1 MKRLA
6 VVLFTLLTLSIFS
19 FYIAAASAPTVH
31 DVSFNEIA
39 WAGTTTS
46 ASDEWI
52 ELLNFTD
59 TAISLDG
66 WRIVSSDGSPNIT
79 LKGTIPAFGKFLLER
94 TNDDSAPSTA
104 DQIYT
109 GSLSNTG
116 ERLMLLLPGGQEMDV
131 AGDADNPWFA
141 GDNVSKRTME
151 RVSPHVH
158 GNVSNSWVDGD
169 INGTPTNSIVDADND
184 GYGYSPNINWIAGAG
199 PGFEQL
205 AEDCDD
211 TRNDV
216 YPDALE
222 VLDVRDNDCD
232 GEVDEEFTLGV
243 LDYELYF
250 NSDNLY
256 AMAPTTNKN
265 TLELALL
272 DLINS
277 AESTIDAAIYGFSRV
292 SIRDALIAAHA
303 RGVEVRVTA
312 DYSEY
317 HGSRSWPFDSN
328 SHNFLAA
335 FAERDENDSRTP
347 QFFYDLEAA
356 GIAVYPS
363 NYVSYLQHNKF
374 LIIDGATV
382 WTGSTNLTDTGFS
395 INMNNALVLKSE
407 YVALAYQ
414 IEFDEMVSGKFAT
427 AKEDNTPHK
436 FQFDNAFVEIYFSP
450 SDDVESKIVDVM
462 TAAQDTM
469 HFSMFFWTSDVLG
482 DLAVSKHITD
492 SLSIEGV
499 WDAVGARN
507 AFSEDQ
513 KMCDAGIPLKIEI
526 AGGKAHNKLAVFDHA
541 GTNPTVVTG
550 SYNWTASGAESN
562 DENTLII
569 SGNPAIAQRYYEEVM
584 FVYNALPEETICGNI
599 SPESG
604 IAACSN
610 GRDDDFDFQIDENDS
625 NCAESTIATCTDGID
640 NDGDDD
646 VDSADLDCWMYYNG
660 TPTSVKLLG
669 ELASAHDSHLVAW
682 MFVFLLTLTILGI
695 KRQTISP
702 QQFPLPEVER
712 VEFS

>member
-6 VVLFTLLTLSIFS
+6 VILFSILTFAIAS
-19 FYIAAASAPTVH
+19 FHIVAASVPTFH
-31 DVSFNEIA
+31 AVSFNEIA
-39 WAGTTTS
+39 WAGTSTS

-52 ELLNFTD
+52 ELSNFTD
-59 TAISLDG
+59 TPISLDG
-66 WRIVSSDGSPNIT
+66 WRIVSSDGSPDI
-79 LKGTIPAFGKFLLER
+79 LLEGTIPAFGHFLLER

-116 ERLMLLLPGGQEMDV
+116 ERLTLFLPDGQEMDV
-131 AGDADNPWFA
+131 AGDPDSPWFA

-151 RVSPHVH
+151 RVSPHVE
-158 GNVSNSWVDGD
+158 GNVSSSWIDGE
-169 INGTPTNSIVDADND
+169 INGTPTNSIVDVDND
-184 GYGYSPNINWIAGAG
+184 EYGYSPNIDWAAGDG
-199 PGFEQL
+199 VGFEQL

-216 YPDALE
+216 YPDAIE

-232 GEVDEEFTLGV
+232 VEVDEGFTLG
-243 LDYELYF
+243 LLEYELYF

-256 AMAPTTNKN
+256 AMAPTTNTN
-265 TLELALL
+265 ALELALL
-272 DLINS
+272 GLINS

-292 SIRDALIAAHA
+292 SIRDALIAAHQ
-303 RGVEVRVTA
+303 RGVEVRIAA

-317 HGSRSWPFDSN
+317 HGSRSWPFDN
-328 SHNFLAA
+328 HSHNFLAA
-335 FAERDENDSRTP
+335 FAERDINGSRTP
-347 QFFYDLEAA
+347 QFFHDLETA
-356 GIAVYPS
+356 GITIYPS

-450 SDDVESKIVDVM
+450 SDEVESKIVDVM
-462 TAAQDTM
+462 SAAQTNM

-482 DLAVSKHITD
+482 DLAVSKYVTEG
-492 SLSIEGV
+492 LRIEGV

-526 AGGKAHNKLAVFDHA
+526 AGGKAHNKFAVFDHA
-541 GTNPTVVTG
+541 GINPTVVTG

-562 DENTLII
+562 DENIVII
-569 SGNPAIAQRYYEEVM
+569 SGNTAIAQRYYEEVM
-584 FVYNALPEETICGNI
+584 YVYNALPDETICGNI
-599 SPESG
+599 SAESG

-610 GRDDDFDFQIDENDS
+610 GRDDDFDFQIDEADS
-625 NCAESTIATCTDGID
+625 NCAESTVATCTDGID

-646 VDSADLDCWMYYNG
+646 VDSADLDCWMYYHG
-660 TPTSVKLLG
+660 TPTNIELIKQASVVEQVDRLLNWM
-669 ELASAHDSHLVAW
+669 LLSLVV
-682 MFVFLLTLTILGI
+682 MTSFVIRQDRADR
-695 KRQTISP
+695 KRTN
-702 QQFPLPEVER
+702 
-712 VEFS
+712 